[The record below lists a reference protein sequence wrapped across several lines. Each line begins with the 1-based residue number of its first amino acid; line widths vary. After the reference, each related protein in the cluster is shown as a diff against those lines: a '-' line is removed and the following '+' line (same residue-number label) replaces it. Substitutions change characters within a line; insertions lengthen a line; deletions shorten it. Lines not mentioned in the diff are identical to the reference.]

1 MNLSALATELAKP
14 EYAGLSDQQA
24 ADAINEKTITLR
36 QLVPTWQVKQYAIEQ
51 GIWPRI
57 VLIREDSDQSDL
69 VLRGLC
75 ISVISWIDDPSIQ
88 TIDVDLPKVQEMLG
102 GLVAYTIATQEQ
114 AAAIIAMGSVTVS
127 WAAHNGISEV
137 GIGFVRA
144 ARSMI

>member
-1 MNLSALATELAKP
+1 
-14 EYAGLSDQQA
+14 
-24 ADAINEKTITLR
+24 
-36 QLVPTWQVKQYAIEQ
+36 VKQYAIEQ
-51 GIWPRI
+51 GIWSRI

-114 AAAIIAMGSVTVS
+114 ARGDYC
-127 WAAHNGISEV
+127 NGIGDGAV
-137 GIGFVRA
+137 GATQRN
-144 ARSMI
+144 R

>member
-1 MNLSALATELAKP
+1 MNLELLKVELAKP
-14 EYAGLSDQQA
+14 EYEGLSDQEA
-24 ADAINEKTITLR
+24 ANAINAKTVTVR
-36 QLVPTWQVKQYAIEQ
+36 KPVPTWQVMQYAIEQ
-51 GIWPRI
+51 GIWPKI
-57 VLIREDSDQSDL
+57 VLIREDTEQADL

-75 ISVISWIDDPSIQ
+75 ISAVSWIDNPRIQ

-114 AAAIIAMGSVTVS
+114 AAAIVAMGSVTVS

>member
-14 EYAGLSDQQA
+14 EYALMSDQEA
-24 ADAINEKTITLR
+24 ADAINAKTVTLR
-36 QLVPTWQVKQYAIEQ
+36 QLVPTWRVKQYAIEQ
-51 GIWPRI
+51 GIWPKI
-57 VLIREDSDQSDL
+57 VLVREDNEQSDL

-75 ISVISWIDDPSIQ
+75 ISVVSWIDDPSIE

-114 AAAIIAMGSVTVS
+114 AAAIVAMGSVTVP
-127 WAAHNGISEV
+127 WTTHNGIGQV
-137 GIGFVRA
+137 GIGFVKA

>member
-1 MNLSALATELAKP
+1 MNLEALATELAKP
-14 EYAGLSDQQA
+14 EYASMSDQQA
-24 ADAINEKTITLR
+24 ADAINAKTVTLR

-51 GIWPRI
+51 GIWPKI
-57 VLIREDSDQSDL
+57 VLIREDTEQSDL

-75 ISVISWIDDPSIQ
+75 VSVVSWIDDPSIQ
-88 TIDVDLPKVQEMLG
+88 TIGVDLPKVQEMLG

-114 AAAIIAMGSVTVS
+114 VAAIIAMGSVTVS

>member
-1 MNLSALATELAKP
+1 MNLQALATELAKP
-14 EYAGLSDQQA
+14 EYASMSDQEA
-24 ADAINEKTITLR
+24 ADAINTKTVTLR

-51 GIWPRI
+51 GIWPKI
-57 VLIREDSDQSDL
+57 VLIREDTEQSDL

-88 TIDVDLPKVQEMLG
+88 TIDVDLSKVQEMLG

-114 AAAIIAMGSVTVS
+114 AAAIIAMGSVTVP
-127 WAAHNGISEV
+127 WVTHNGIGEV

>member
-114 AAAIIAMGSVTVS
+114 AAAIVAMGSVTVS

>member
-14 EYAGLSDQQA
+14 EYAGLTDQQA

-114 AAAIIAMGSVTVS
+114 AAAIIAMGSVTVP
-127 WAAHNGISEV
+127 WAEHNGIGEV
-137 GIGFVRA
+137 GIGYVRA